1 MVGEFQYGGKN
12 GLCFVALLQGSP
24 VSAVFHYGNLIF
36 GVQCNSVI
44 PLTYIGGLMVSNSN

>member
-24 VSAVFHYGNLIF
+24 VSAVFHYGNLMF